1 MSKREKQLEDKL
13 AQANDALMMAREAL
27 GADDGPFIDDA
38 IRKLKG
44 DLLDARRERDAAR
57 PVLEAA
63 RELRCAALRIPK
75 HMTGGEWS
83 DVVLPMSLAGDIVEA
98 IRVYDLAHAAA
109 GEEK

>member
-57 PVLEAA
+57 KALLWTWDKAEAREEDPSGNTLAAVAAA
-63 RELRCAALRIPK
+63 R
-75 HMTGGEWS
+75 
-83 DVVLPMSLAGDIVEA
+83 
-98 IRVYDLAHAAA
+98 AA
-109 GEEK
+109 GGGDDE

>member
-1 MSKREKQLEDKL
+1 MNERVSNEQAQRELDVCGEGSIIGRY
-13 AQANDALMMAREAL
+13 AL
-27 GADDGPFIDDA
+27 
-38 IRKLKG
+38 
-44 DLLDARRERDAAR
+44 DLLDARRERDEAS

-98 IRVYDLAHAAA
+98 IRVYDLAHAVGKG
-109 GEEK
+109 GEDD